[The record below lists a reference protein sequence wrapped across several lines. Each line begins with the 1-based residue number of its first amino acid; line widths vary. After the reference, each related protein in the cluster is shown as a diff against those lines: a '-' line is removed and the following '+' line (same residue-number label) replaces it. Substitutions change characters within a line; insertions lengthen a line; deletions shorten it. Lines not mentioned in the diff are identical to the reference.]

1 MQALFP
7 LPMKVLLVGDV
18 VGSPGRRI
26 LKAVVAR
33 YRSEGLAHAIVVNA
47 ENAAGGNGIT
57 PELGREILDYGV
69 DAITLGDHVWDQKG
83 IGPWLDAERRVVRPA
98 NLPPECPG
106 RGFTVVRTPLGDLGV
121 VALLGRVFM
130 RPENACPFHESDR
143 LLASVLPRNIPVVVD
158 IHGEATSEKIAL
170 GRHLDGRIAAVVGT
184 HTHVQTSD
192 ARLFPGGTAFVTD
205 LGMTGPVESVIG
217 REIPTVLGKFVT
229 GMPAKLEVAHGP
241 AALEG
246 ALVDIDRETLRAKSI
261 TLVREREETA

>member
-1 MQALFP
+1 
-7 LPMKVLLVGDV
+7 MKVLLVGDV

-33 YRSEGLAHAIVVNA
+33 HRAEGLAHAIVVNA

-57 PELGREILDYGV
+57 PELGREILGYGV

-106 RGFTVVRTPLGDLGV
+106 HGFAVVRTPLGDLGV

-130 RPENACPFHESDR
+130 RPENGCPFHEADR
-143 LLASVLPRNIPVVVD
+143 LLASALPRNIPVVVD
-158 IHGEATSEKIAL
+158 IHAEATSEKIAL
-170 GRHLDGRIAAVVGT
+170 GRHLDGRVSAVVGT

-192 ARLFPGGTAFVTD
+192 ARILPGGTAYLTD
-205 LGMTGPVESVIG
+205 LGMTGPWDSVIG
-217 REIPTVLGKFVT
+217 REIPTVLGKFLT
-229 GMPAKLEVAHGP
+229 GMPAKLEVAHGR

-246 ALVDIDRETLRAKSI
+246 VLVDIDRETNRAKSI
-261 TLVREREETA
+261 ALVREFDDPTP

>member
-1 MQALFP
+1 
-7 LPMKVLLVGDV
+7 MKVLLVGDV

-26 LKAVVAR
+26 LKTVVAR

-83 IGPWLDAERRVVRPA
+83 IGNWLDAEKRVVRPA

-106 RGFTVVRTPLGDLGV
+106 RGCTVVRTPLGDLGV

-130 RPENACPFHESDR
+130 RPENGCPFHEADR
-143 LLASVLPRNIPVVVD
+143 LLSTVLPRNIPIVVD
-158 IHGEATSEKIAL
+158 MHGEATSEKIAM
-170 GRHLDGRIAAVVGT
+170 GRHLDGRVAAVVGT

-192 ARLFPGGTAFVTD
+192 ARVLPGGTAYLTD
-205 LGMTGPVESVIG
+205 LGMTGPYDSVIG
-217 REIPTVLGKFVT
+217 REIGPVIGKFRT
-229 GMPAKLEVAHGP
+229 GIPVKFEVARGR

-246 ALVDIDRETLRAKSI
+246 ALVDIDRENLRAKSI
-261 TLVREREETA
+261 SLIRELEESPQDSTHA